1 MKPNEIISELNSH
14 FKMVGLSS
22 DWIYRTWLLSGDEM
36 RGLVFFENEDDS
48 TYELVEFCFFDE
60 KREETLL
67 FSGSLN
73 EAFEFYL
80 RLQKI

>member
-22 DWIYRTWLLSGDEM
+22 DWIYRAWLLSGDET
-36 RGLVFFENEDDS
+36 RGLVFFENEDNS
-48 TYELVEFCFFDE
+48 TYELVEFCLLDE
-60 KREETLL
+60 KREEVLL

-73 EAFEFYL
+73 EAFECYF
-80 RLQKI
+80 RLQQM